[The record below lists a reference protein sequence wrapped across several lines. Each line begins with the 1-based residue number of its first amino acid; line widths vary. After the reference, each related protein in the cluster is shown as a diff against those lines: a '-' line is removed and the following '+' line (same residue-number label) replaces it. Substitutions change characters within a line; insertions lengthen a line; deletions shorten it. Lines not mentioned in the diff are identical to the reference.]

1 MTLVMTRDINSSSDG
16 DDDSGSGRGNGSGSG
31 NGSGAPVSRN
41 NRKYECDNCRAEF
54 PNKTTA
60 DRHMLFCRT
69 LAEIRRGSG
78 AGGGGVSF
86 ATHTV
91 AADDDALMPT
101 PREMF
106 ILIQELAAKYN
117 KVKDELD
124 VMKQWAKMV
133 GRRIGGGAGS
143 SSTLA
148 AGAGLDFTSIS
159 RQKRQNMEVILNE
172 EDADRPDLAEL
183 RPGFAEWLA
192 APDLANALTDADL
205 NVVFNED
212 LVAGI
217 TAAILR
223 VLAGYTAESRRSHL
237 VPFKLADIKQGAF
250 YIYDTAFSVGVA
262 GPAENATD
270 LPTQARKWR
279 AMESCEFQLLV
290 RTFHKLLLKEF
301 KKWQDRNWEAQREL
315 TKQRQKAASSYQQMI
330 SSAQQP
336 KPQYQCS
343 PAMMSCDG
351 MYPMPGA
358 GAVDAGVG
366 VGAGAGAGQADDV
379 DVDADVDVDVEDPM
393 TPVGGIALSE
403 DFATLYNKYA
413 DKMLGGALSDET
425 ILSRVRAKLWKD
437 MKAWRL

>member
-1 MTLVMTRDINSSSDG
+1 MRRMTLVMKHETNNSS
-16 DDDSGSGRGNGSGSG
+16 DDEGSGSG
-31 NGSGAPVSRN
+31 SGSGGGGGPARN
-41 NRKYECDNCRAEF
+41 GGRKYECDNCRAEF

-69 LAEIRRGSG
+69 LAEIRRGVSQTTHIAG
-78 AGGGGVSF
+78 A
-86 ATHTV
+86 AV
-91 AADDDALMPT
+91 AADDALVPT

-106 ILIQELAAKYN
+106 LLIQELAAKYN

-133 GRRIGGGAGS
+133 GRRVGGAGAGAGGGA
-143 SSTLA
+143 L
-148 AGAGLDFTSIS
+148 AGLDFTSIS

-172 EDADRPDLAEL
+172 EDAEHPDLAGL
-183 RPGFAEWLA
+183 RLGFTEWLTLS
-192 APDLANALTDADL
+192 PTLLSLTEADL

-223 VLAGYTAESRRSHL
+223 ILSGYTAESGKSHL

-250 YIYDTAFSVGVA
+250 YIYETAFGQ
-262 GPAENATD
+262 ATD
-270 LPTQARKWR
+270 TSAHSGPDLPFDRKWR
-279 AMESCEFQLLV
+279 AMEACEFQLLV
-290 RTFHKLLLKEF
+290 RTFHKLLFQEF

-315 TKQRQKAASSYQQMI
+315 TKQRQKAASSYQQMMA
-330 SSAQQP
+330 SAQ
-336 KPQYQCS
+336 PQYQCS
-343 PAMMSCDG
+343 PAMASCDG

-358 GAVDAGVG
+358 SV
-366 VGAGAGAGQADDV
+366 
-379 DVDADVDVDVEDPM
+379 DVDVDVDVDVAGDVEEPT
-393 TPVGGIALSE
+393 TPVSDPVLSE

-413 DKMLGGALSDET
+413 DKMMGGALSDDT

>member
-1 MTLVMTRDINSSSDG
+1 MKRMTLVMKQEDYNSG
-16 DDDSGSGRGNGSGSG
+16 DDGGGGGG
-31 NGSGAPVSRN
+31 GGVGGGGPA
-41 NRKYECDNCRAEF
+41 RKYECDNCRAEF

-69 LAEIRRGSG
+69 LAEIRRGG
-78 AGGGGVSF
+78 ASASASGVSF
-86 ATHTV
+86 ATHT
-91 AADDDALMPT
+91 ASDDALLPT

-106 ILIQELAAKYN
+106 VLIQELAAKYN

-133 GRRIGGGAGS
+133 GRRVGGS
-143 SSTLA
+143 
-148 AGAGLDFTSIS
+148 AGAGLDFTSIT

-172 EDADRPDLAEL
+172 EDAEHPDLAEL
-183 RPGFAEWLA
+183 RPAFAEWLA

-223 VLAGYTAESRRSHL
+223 ILAGYTAESRRSHL

-250 YIYDTAFSVGVA
+250 YIYDTAFSVSTA
-262 GPAENATD
+262 GPVENGPD
-270 LPTQARKWR
+270 LPTQRWR
-279 AMESCEFQLLV
+279 AMEPCEFQLLV
-290 RTFHKLLLKEF
+290 RTFHKLLFKEF
-301 KKWQDRNWEAQREL
+301 KKWQDLNWEAQREL

-330 SSAQQP
+330 
-336 KPQYQCS
+336 QCS
-343 PAMMSCDG
+343 PAMASCDG

-358 GAVDAGVG
+358 GAV
-366 VGAGAGAGQADDV
+366 V
-379 DVDADVDVDVEDPM
+379 DDADAEDEPV
-393 TPVGGIALSE
+393 VGGAALSE

-413 DKMLGGALSDET
+413 DKMMGGALSDDT